1 MDGKRPELRLIKS
14 DLSQQKKL
22 EIENKFNTLIVQSL
36 CFGKYEEYSKLIQG
50 YKEYS
55 QTKDILILLNCIKEF
70 DWLTGLGA
78 PSLERVDLIKSSL
91 GKIKSTL
98 LELENISESNSQDLI
113 RESARLLIKSIIK
126 NDKKTI
132 ALVMFAIN
140 NFKVSKN
147 FEKFRSQLLELND

>member
-50 YKEYS
+50 HKAYS

-70 DWLTGLGA
+70 YWLTGLGT

-98 LELENISESNSQDLI
+98 LELESISESNSQDLI

-132 ALVMFAIN
+132 AMVMFAIN

-147 FEKFRSQLLELND
+147 FEKFRSQLLELNN